1 MVGETIIMTLIKIII
16 VYIVAFELWCWRSV
30 KPIVKRWYKTETEDE
45 LRKNHETFF
54 VLVGLGRVL
63 EEIGIIAILID
74 VLFFIL

>member
-1 MVGETIIMTLIKIII
+1 MTLIKIVVI
-16 VYIVAFELWCWRSV
+16 YIVAFELWRWCSV
-30 KPIVKRWYKTETEDE
+30 RPIVKRWHKTETEDE

-63 EEIGIIAILID
+63 EKIGIIVILID

>member
-1 MVGETIIMTLIKIII
+1 MTLIKIII

-30 KPIVKRWYKTETEDE
+30 KPTVKRWRKTETEDE
-45 LRKNHETFF
+45 LCKNHETFF
-54 VLVGLGRVL
+54 ALVGLGKIL